1 MIVEGALAMFVK
13 IAEEKRNLSQPE
25 ASSVQAAPAAVEAP
39 AKIPSII
46 SVDLTIR
53 GTLST
58 DRNLQIDGRIEGDI
72 HAAGLLLCEQ
82 SLVIGNIHAQ
92 EAVVKGRVEGSI
104 EANIVHLAATAQ
116 VTGDVIHGG
125 QLSME
130 AGAYFEG
137 TSRHRDRVAKNA
149 EIARGASEMFAV
161 AAE

>member
-1 MIVEGALAMFVK
+1 MFVK
-13 IAEEKRNLSQPE
+13 AEEKKGQPE
-25 ASSVQAAPAAVEAP
+25 TAHLASAQTDTGSVKSA
-39 AKIPSII
+39 PSII

-82 SLVIGNIHAQ
+82 ALVIGNVYAQ

-104 EANIVHLAATAQ
+104 EAKTVHLSASAQ
-116 VTGDVIHGG
+116 VTGDIIHGG
-125 QLSME
+125 QLSVE
-130 AGAYFEG
+130 AGAFFEG
-137 TSRHRDRVAKNA
+137 TSRHKDRVAKNA
-149 EIARGASEMFAV
+149 ELARGASEMFAV